1 MNSVTIDGR
10 LGKDPEVRQT
20 NGGKTVVNFTIANQ
34 RNKEETDWFDCV
46 AWDRTAEF
54 ISQYFRKG
62 DGINI
67 EGRLQQER
75 WQNNEGENR
84 SKVVISVG
92 KAGFPLGKNGGS
104 QPGNG
109 QGNAPQQ
116 RQARP
121 AGTGYRGGETAGFP
135 PADEALGLD
144 SIPFAPSKV

>member
-1 MNSVTIDGR
+1 MNSITIDGR
-10 LGKDPEVRQT
+10 LGKDPEVRHT
-20 NGGKTVVNFTIANQ
+20 TSGKTVVNFTIANQ

-46 AWDRTAEF
+46 AWERTAEF
-54 ISQYFRKG
+54 ISNYFKKG

-75 WQNNEGENR
+75 WQNDDGQNR

-92 KAGFPLGKNGGS
+92 KAGFPLGKSGGG

-109 QGNAPQQ
+109 QGNAAQQ
-116 RQARP
+116 RAPR
-121 AGTGYRGGETAGFP
+121 GETAGFP
-135 PADEALGLD
+135 TADESLGLD